1 MYSLSP
7 IGIVFV
13 SLLTFL
19 LFVFFCACENI
30 LMLLF
35 DSMSWEH
42 ICSFWDWVFLFC
54 LVVLH
59 SRSPM
64 QLGFDCEST
73 SSPLSDSVSRDISI
87 MGSGSTICVQI
98 KTPQARA
105 CQWQR
110 LFLQPLLSR
119 VPQDLQS
126 GLVSMQESKCC
137 DKILITQGMRGPEGS
152 LSFKVHSNIQ
162 NSVQSNCQV

>member
-1 MYSLSP
+1 MVL
-7 IGIVFV
+7 FV
-13 SLLTFL
+13 SVLFFL
-19 LFVFFCACENI
+19 AFNFFRGCENI
-30 LMLLF
+30 STSSF
-35 DSMSWEH
+35 NSMSWKH
-42 ICSFWDWVFLFC
+42 ICSFRGFVVLLCF
-54 LVVLH
+54 VVLH

-152 LSFKVHSNIQ
+152 LLFKVHSNIQ
-162 NSVQSNCQV
+162 NSVQSNCQVRQNGIN